1 MMGTETPTVI
11 TSLTSNRTGGI
22 RKNNTT
28 SLAEV
33 LATTVAD
40 YMCEGGGNAGTAFLN
55 NQLNSP
61 SSAMAPLNSNLP
73 SEKIKGRNMPPPPPR
88 SSSTTGISEINNK
101 SQKNNNESSATSTIT
116 TTSNGS
122 SMGSTI
128 EDLASLC
135 NFRQQ
140 TSSSSAPIISGTAA
154 EVLALQNA
162 LREYSTTTNTS
173 GAVVSNPSSVESP
186 TISPLASTS
195 LNSSLARNTSD
206 GAPMISGTAAAQ
218 MAMIATAAKITENGG
233 NTSAGIIAN
242 NNKSHDASHHGFQHG
257 SGLDVDAVASLK
269 VGHYDNVRQI
279 SPEDLSSSSLASN
292 KIGNASSAGSS
303 SCNHWNQTRPLHIKS
318 ANTATGG
325 AGGMDILAEITCH
338 APPMPLFQQ
347 QYEQAPVVSAHST
360 SSYQQ
365 MYHQVKHRVSGI
377 PSYQE
382 IYREMGQQQQHQQQL
397 SSATSAFHQHHGYR
411 VESVDDISNNTSQT
425 HSTNIRFGHPPSRD
439 MLEEGK
445 ELYTRKDLITYGG
458 HLCEN
463 KDVHGNMKDG
473 CDSIV
478 LANLEKD
485 IREGDGLIWF
495 LFSTDRSNGGG
506 ALCKSFHRKLPVRV
520 FRSSTVSG
528 RYAPPYLDDEENEED
543 DEIAYRYDGLYTID
557 AVWDVHGQETET
569 FPCLGEEGW
578 QTYFFTRVPKRPL
591 EKEKHVAGMQYNKLG
606 MQELWGEVQKMRGVR
621 RPKKFEIPMAP
632 IKLPAIKR
640 VAITGHNAS
649 RKLGA
654 YHPPSLEELQKKQR
668 EERRQQ
674 SKLLQRQ
681 QSSTSSKSGTSGNKR
696 SHDYSNSS
704 EEEDE
709 DESVRNDLEEEPT
722 KHRSYSP
729 ISRKSSSNDKLV
741 TPRPRLNSSASPR
754 SKGNANY
761 DSSDSDSSTKGRRS
775 PTKLSSPKISSSN
788 AVDSSLF
795 FPKRASAAKAENANR
810 EMFGKKKRP
819 YNRRS
824 PTKGG
829 RKRKAEESDS
839 DDEDDESSDEGGLV
853 DQAVLTVGSRVL
865 VQYKG
870 SLFKATIRKRREKN
884 DKHSFL
890 IHYDGNKKTNVH
902 WIPLERITEILF
914 INLDAPA
921 PPETTRRGGAVKR
934 KGKKAKRP
942 TVQSQKQNHSHSDSE
957 DEAIAEESSVPQ
969 QRDVKEGITENDND
983 VNKTESIEGPRSD
996 KAAAAAAAAVSTE
1009 NQSDDKKDEVD
1020 LDEPNHAAEDDE
1032 SLADTNQKSRDT
1044 VVLDLERA
1052 SSLNNASEK
1061 DEESDADASQ
1071 IENESTSSIVAKQKK
1086 MSGSLEK
1093 FKHPIGGRVYVEYGR
1108 SKIFYHS
1115 TIVNARKKRSVCEY
1129 LVHYDGYKKSANR
1142 WVKESALHEVNS
1154 DTTRRFEEQRN
1165 VPNENLPGEILY
1177 EDEPAERS
1185 TRGRKAGVQ
1194 DKHPPRAKRMRSDV
1208 SELSNES
1215 VLGNIEP
1222 GVAFLQ
1228 GSVVFADWKGVLYLA
1243 KMLKKRYSGDRT
1255 EYLLSYDG
1263 YSSKYDAWVSIHKIY
1278 EINPQTKR
1286 AFKKLKVG
1294 QDPPGG
1300 RRKGTRK
1307 EEEDDEDDDETTV
1320 ESAPKKRVYRKK
1332 STEESTITSSPTR
1345 RGSRK
1350 RKDDSSEVTARSST
1364 RSSRASTLDMQGIE
1378 AGVDFL
1384 PGSTIFAEYKGGLC
1398 LAKMIKKRGKGDY
1411 MEYYI
1416 QYMGLKKTEETW
1428 MSVGLLYEINPQT
1441 KRMFRVH
1448 SKKA

>member
-1 MMGTETPTVI
+1 
-11 TSLTSNRTGGI
+11 
-22 RKNNTT
+22 
-28 SLAEV
+28 
-33 LATTVAD
+33 
-40 YMCEGGGNAGTAFLN
+40 
-55 NQLNSP
+55 
-61 SSAMAPLNSNLP
+61 
-73 SEKIKGRNMPPPPPR
+73 
-88 SSSTTGISEINNK
+88 
-101 SQKNNNESSATSTIT
+101 
-116 TTSNGS
+116 
-122 SMGSTI
+122 
-128 EDLASLC
+128 
-135 NFRQQ
+135 
-140 TSSSSAPIISGTAA
+140 
-154 EVLALQNA
+154 
-162 LREYSTTTNTS
+162 
-173 GAVVSNPSSVESP
+173 
-186 TISPLASTS
+186 
-195 LNSSLARNTSD
+195 
-206 GAPMISGTAAAQ
+206 

-233 NTSAGIIAN
+233 HTAAGMIVN
-242 NNKSHDASHHGFQHG
+242 NNKSHDASHHGFQNG

-269 VGHYDNVRQI
+269 VGHHDNVRQI
-279 SPEDLSSSSLASN
+279 SPEDLSSSSLTSTT
-292 KIGNASSAGSS
+292 IGNASSAGSS
-303 SCNHWNQTRPLHIKS
+303 SCNPWNQTRPLHIKS
-318 ANTATGG
+318 ANSTGGG

-338 APPMPLFQQ
+338 APPMPLFHQQ
-347 QYEQAPVVSAHST
+347 QYQQAPVVSADST

-382 IYREMGQQQQHQQQL
+382 IYREMGQQQHQTPG
-397 SSATSAFHQHHGYR
+397 TSAFHQHHGYR
-411 VESVDDISNNTSQT
+411 VESVDDISNITSQT

-445 ELYTRKDLITYGG
+445 ELYTRKDLVTYGG

-495 LFSTDRSNGGG
+495 LFSSDRANGGG
-506 ALCKSFHRKLPVRV
+506 ALCKSFHRKLPIRV

-569 FPCLGEEGW
+569 FPCLGVEGW

-632 IKLPAIKR
+632 IKLSAMKR
-640 VAITGHNAS
+640 AAITGQNAS
-649 RKLGA
+649 RKVGA

-668 EERRQQ
+668 EEIRQQ
-674 SKLLQRQ
+674 AKLLKRQ

-696 SHDYSNSS
+696 LHDNSHSS

-709 DESVRNDLEEEPT
+709 DESVRNDSGEEQT

-729 ISRKSSSNDKLV
+729 ISRKSSSSDKLV

-775 PTKLSSPKISSSN
+775 PTKLSSPKLSSSN

-829 RKRKAEESDS
+829 RKRKKAEESDS
-839 DDEDDESSDEGGLV
+839 DDEDDESSEEGGLV

-914 INLDAPA
+914 INLDAP
-921 PPETTRRGGAVKR
+921 PQPETTRRGGAVKR
-934 KGKKAKRP
+934 KAKKAKRP
-942 TVQSQKQNHSHSDSE
+942 AVQQQKQKHSHSDSE

-969 QRDVKEGITENDND
+969 KRDVKESIDKTDND
-983 VNKTESIEGPRSD
+983 MNKTESNEGPQSD
-996 KAAAAAAAAVSTE
+996 ETAAAAVVVDTE
-1009 NQSDDKKDEVD
+1009 NQSDDKKDE
-1020 LDEPNHAAEDDE
+1020 LDSEDPHHAAEDDG
-1032 SLADTNQKSRDT
+1032 SLAAAKQEIRET

-1052 SSLNNASEK
+1052 SSLNNAPEN
-1061 DEESDADASQ
+1061 DEESVADASQ
-1071 IENESTSSIVAKQKK
+1071 IEHESTSSTAAKQKK
-1086 MSGSLEK
+1086 VSGSTEE

-1165 VPNENLPGEILY
+1165 VSNEKVPNEILY
-1177 EDEPAERS
+1177 EDQPVERS
-1185 TRGRKAGVQ
+1185 TRGGRKAGVQ
-1194 DKHPPRAKRMRSDV
+1194 DKQPPRAKRMRSDV

-1286 AFKKLKVG
+1286 AFKKLKAG

-1307 EEEDDEDDDETTV
+1307 QEEEDDSDEDDESSV

-1332 STEESTITSSPTR
+1332 STEESTATASSPTR

-1350 RKDDSSEVTARSST
+1350 RKDDSSEVSARSST
-1364 RSSRASTLDMQGIE
+1364 RSSKASTLDMQGIE

-1411 MEYYI
+1411 TEYYI

-1441 KRMFRVH
+1441 KRMFRLY